1 MKIEGIIWREE
12 VIDKL
17 SWKHG
22 VNVHE
27 VEDLFENEP
36 RIRFVEKGNR
46 KGENVYTA
54 FGQSSGGR
62 YLVCFYILKSDKQA
76 LVLSAR
82 DMTAA
87 ERRRYERK

>member
-1 MKIEGIIWREE
+1 MKITGIIWLDD

-17 SWKHG
+17 SWKHA
-22 VNVHE
+22 VDIYE
-27 VEDLFENEP
+27 VEDLLDNSP
-36 RIRFVEKGNR
+36 RIRFVENGNR
-46 KGENVYTA
+46 KGENVYVA
-54 FGQSSGGR
+54 FGQTNGGR
-62 YLVCFYILKSDKQA
+62 YLVCFFIHKSDRQA